1 MLGRLKY
8 TLKST
13 IIYSIGNISL
23 KLVGLILLPIYTEH
37 LVVEDYGRWALLE
50 ITSQIFVIIIG
61 FRLSIAMIR
70 FFSAEKEDK
79 KKKTIVFTS
88 VFLTF
93 ISLIIFNAFLHPIA
107 GSISN
112 LYFGEA
118 GMDRYFHLLFIWSSV
133 EVLNRLTLDFIRV
146 LQKPVLY
153 VIAVTVRFTLVL
165 GLNIYFVAV
174 RDMGIEGI
182 LLGQLIGSI
191 FLFVL
196 TMPYLLLR
204 MNLAI
209 DFQMMKT
216 LIRYGFPLIFSSISI
231 FLLTMGDR
239 YLIKI
244 LMEYERV
251 GIYSLSYKVASV
263 VKLILIQAFQLGFIP
278 IVFNMFDKVDF
289 RRFVSKVFTYYSLI
303 LVFSSLVLSIF
314 AKDIIYTFAKDPSY
328 YESYRYIPLMLLAFC
343 FQGQQYV
350 FTISLHYTKTVS
362 YLVWI
367 TLSAAILNLAFNWFL
382 IPKYGLYGSAVAVNL
397 SSLFMTYL
405 TYIISQRKYHIPY
418 ELNKVIMILIVA
430 IVIYLATTF
439 IPVDNASLSIIL
451 KSIVVLLFPVLLY
464 PLGFYDAIEL
474 STIAGIWKT
483 WRNPA
488 KWKKNIKRLN
498 NENFDEDTI

>member
-37 LVVEDYGRWALLE
+37 LVVEEYGRWALLE

-79 KKKTIVFTS
+79 KKKTIVFSS

-93 ISLIIFNAFLHPIA
+93 ISLLIFNAFLHPIA

-112 LYFGEA
+112 LYFGES
-118 GMDRYFHLLFIWSSV
+118 GMERYFHLLFIWSSV

-165 GLNIYFVAV
+165 GLNIYFVAG

-191 FLFVL
+191 FLFVI
-196 TMPYLLLR
+196 TMPYLLAR
-204 MNLAI
+204 MNFSI
-209 DFQMMKT
+209 DFQIMKT
-216 LIRYGFPLIFSSISI
+216 LFRYGFPLILSSVSI

-251 GIYSLSYKVASV
+251 GIYSLSYKIASV
-263 VKLILIQAFQLGFIP
+263 IKLILIQAFQLGFIP

-303 LVFSSLVLSIF
+303 LVFASLVLSVF
-314 AKDIIYTFAKDPSY
+314 AKDIIFTFAKDPSY
-328 YESYRYIPLMLLAFC
+328 FESYKYIPLMLLAFC

-350 FTISLHYTKTVS
+350 FTISLHYVKKVS
-362 YLVWI
+362 YLIWI
-367 TLSAAILNLAFNWFL
+367 TLSAAILNLALNWLL
-382 IPKYGLYGSAVAVNL
+382 IPKFGLYGSAVAVNV
-397 SSLFMTYL
+397 SSFFMAFL
-405 TYIISQRKYHIPY
+405 TYIISQRKYRIPF
-418 ELNKVIMILIVA
+418 ELYKVLLIF
-430 IVIYLATTF
+430 IVGIGIYLATTF
-439 IPVDNASLSIIL
+439 IPVNNIGLSVVL
-451 KSIVVLLFPVLLY
+451 KSTIILLFPFILY

-474 STIAGIWKT
+474 STIAGIWRT
-483 WRNPA
+483 WRHPA
-488 KWKKNIKRLN
+488 NWKKNIRRLR
-498 NENFDEDTI
+498 NENFDEDSI